1 MAIVALKRDRTDNV
15 DVFHDDEID
24 FLSALLEHEFTDA
37 VFSDGESIA
46 DVTNVKA
53 SSLTEFYRMTDL
65 IGKHFLLHPSSGD
78 SAACL
83 QHYVAHRSAS
93 TSACIV
99 MPKWNGLW
107 RKYLQGMQL
116 LKDCPVSNAMHVPA
130 ADVSHCDWLVQVH
143 YDPVN
148 VVDSVCN
155 VVGPSGLTMHFQGTV
170 SNAAANVLL
179 DCCCS
184 QFDVGFFCETHGLH
198 SDSSP
203 QSSSD

>member
-1 MAIVALKRDRTDNV
+1 MKCDRTDNV
-15 DVFHDDEID
+15 DVSRDDEID

-37 VFSDGESIA
+37 VFSDGESIV

-53 SSLTEFYRMTDL
+53 SSLTEFYCMTDL
-65 IGKHFLLHPSSGD
+65 TGKHFLLHPSSGD
-78 SAACL
+78 LAACL

-99 MPKWNGLW
+99 MPKWNGMW
-107 RKYLQGMQL
+107 RKYLRGMQL
-116 LKDCPVSNAMHVPA
+116 LKDCPVSNAMHVPT
-130 ADVSHCDWLVQVH
+130 ADVCQCDWPVQVY

-170 SNAAANVLL
+170 SNAAANIFFCLL
-179 DCCCS
+179 QS
-184 QFDVGFFCETHGLH
+184 HFDVGFFCETHGLH
-198 SDSSP
+198 SDSSQ
-203 QSSSD
+203 QSSSG